1 MKSVRIFRRNMMAG
15 LAIVLLFLFADFV
28 EPKSHLQQAQLS
40 CGGKVTVF
48 ANMDACTNYPGYRAG
63 CGCGPV
69 ENPWYATYRWGLIPL
84 LAGLLGAATLI
95 GSLIRRL
102 VFLNGAVVIA
112 LVAQSSIHALFN
124 ERYSSVDLAFNL
136 LFFPLIAAALCV
148 LVTAWFTVLRFSVRW
163 TGSRSRAT

>member
-1 MKSVRIFRRNMMAG
+1 MMAG
-15 LAIVLLFLFADFV
+15 LAIVLLLLFADFV
-28 EPKSHLQQAQLS
+28 SPRSHLQQAQLS

-48 ANMDACTNYPGYRAG
+48 ANMDACTNDPGYQAG

-69 ENPWYATYRWGLIPL
+69 ENPWYAAYRWGLMPL
-84 LAGLLGAATLI
+84 LAGLFGAATLI

-112 LVAQSSIHALFN
+112 LVAQSLMLALFN
-124 ERYSSVDLAFNL
+124 ERYSSVDLYFNL

-148 LVTAWFTVLRFSVRW
+148 LATAWFSVFRFSARW
-163 TGSRSRAT
+163 AGKLTRAA

>member
-1 MKSVRIFRRNMMAG
+1 MMAG
-15 LAIVLLFLFADFV
+15 LAIVLLFLFADLV

-48 ANMDACTNYPGYRAG
+48 ANMDACTNDSSYRNPG
-63 CGCGPV
+63 CGCGPLK
-69 ENPWYATYRWGLIPL
+69 NPWYATYRWGLIPL
-84 LAGLLGAATLI
+84 LASLLGAATLI
-95 GSLIRRL
+95 GSLTRRL

-112 LVAQSSIHALFN
+112 LVAQSSTHALFN

-163 TGSRSRAT
+163 IGSRSRAT